1 MKSNCLLLLFV
12 VVFLHADLKAQTAK
26 ADSAQVAKTLHDLL
40 LICRTVDFTD
50 PQVTKLGT
58 FYKAAPYIVY
68 RGDDKSRAWKVMS
81 DYKNEYEKRGVDDI
95 CERINRTANQDSSGY
110 KIIKYLTEKESEV
123 LRYIALGY
131 SNREIA
137 DKSNVSVKT
146 VESQKAAALK
156 KLDMQSRKDI
166 IRYAILQGWMQE
178 N

>member
-58 FYKAAPYIVY
+58 FYKAAQYIVY

-110 KIIKYLTEKESEV
+110 KIIKYLTEKESEGTWHV
-123 LRYIALGY
+123 LMVSYKKKGVEKSAAFAFLKIGNRFGLG
-131 SNREIA
+131 
-137 DKSNVSVKT
+137 
-146 VESQKAAALK
+146 
-156 KLDMQSRKDI
+156 DI
-166 IRYAILQGWMQE
+166 D
-178 N
+178 